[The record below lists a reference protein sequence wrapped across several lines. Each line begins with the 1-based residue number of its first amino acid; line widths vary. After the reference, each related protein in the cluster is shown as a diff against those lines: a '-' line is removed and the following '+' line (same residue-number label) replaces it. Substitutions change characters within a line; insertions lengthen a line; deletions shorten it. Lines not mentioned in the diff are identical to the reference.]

1 MWVILTLIHYIFPD
15 QKHVGGEQIP
25 TLSYGLSNLK
35 ILTGNDH
42 LQALHKADGI
52 KALL

>member
-25 TLSYGLSNLK
+25 ALSHGLSSLK